1 MGRYIQIPQLRIADM
16 VLVLRT
22 RPYRSKAVVDISPA
36 YQLMLTCGLISL
48 TFLTRQFL
56 HAACARSLDKSTL
69 SFSLVWTVDGRF
81 FLIGIDMNLDGGG
94 EKPSILIRY
103 VVSNKAKVG
112 STIHE
117 G

>member
-1 MGRYIQIPQLRIADM
+1 MSM
-16 VLVLRT
+16 E
-22 RPYRSKAVVDISPA
+22 
-36 YQLMLTCGLISL
+36 L

-81 FLIGIDMNLDGGG
+81 FFIGIDMNLDGGG

-103 VVSNKAKVG
+103 VVVNKDQVG
-112 STIHE
+112 STLHQ